1 MRKSRN
7 MKDGAFPTKPNEHLG
22 RESVKITKEDEMAW
36 VVKINLL
43 FFSFSLAIQLN
54 IYKKEHLIE
63 K

>member
-1 MRKSRN
+1 

-54 IYKKEHLIE
+54 IYKKDHLIE